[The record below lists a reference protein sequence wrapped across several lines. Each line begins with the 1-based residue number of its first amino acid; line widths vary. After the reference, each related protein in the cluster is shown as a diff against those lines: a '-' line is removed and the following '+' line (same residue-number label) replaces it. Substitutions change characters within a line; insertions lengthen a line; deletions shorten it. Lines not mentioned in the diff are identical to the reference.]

1 MRVGQEIEDLHG
13 RRFELVAAVTWSSD
27 DRSPLPDD
35 TIERMLSGSE
45 AAKVGDSVNIP
56 LVPGD
61 SRAQVGWKLGNLKFT
76 RVS

>member
-1 MRVGQEIEDLHG
+1 MRVGQQVEDLFG
-13 RRFELVAAVTWSSD
+13 RKFELVAASTMSSD
-27 DRSPLPDD
+27 DKSPLPDD

-61 SRAQVGWKLGNLKFT
+61 KAQVGWKLGNLRFT